1 MLNFRIRRRHDRHMT
16 VPRGGRQDEDKTTHS
31 NMNTRPNMSK
41 QQVVVSLTSFPAAA
55 PYAAKAIQSVINGS
69 VTPDRIVLYLTFAQ
83 FGTEGIPAELTR
95 MSEQNPVFEIR
106 NYDTDIRSYRKLIP
120 ALRDFP
126 DAVIVT
132 IDDDVAYHPNML
144 RDLLRLHD
152 ELPEAVIAH
161 RAKLMKPGMPYRT
174 WTKYRW
180 YDFLTKRIHRSYRN
194 IQTGVGGVLYPPGAL
209 KKDMLD
215 EELFTRLAPTTDD
228 IWFWAAGVANG
239 TYVVPVPF
247 GHNKPKGLKKPKELS
262 LKTVNYKT
270 GTDRNAAALKA
281 IMERFPEIGD
291 RLSEEA
297 RRAGR

>member
-1 MLNFRIRRRHDRHMT
+1 MT
-16 VPRGGRQDEDKTTHS
+16 VPRGRRQDEYKTTHS

-83 FGTEGIPAELTR
+83 FGTEGIPEELTR
-95 MSEQNPVFEIR
+95 MAEQNPVFEIR

-161 RAKLMKPGMPYRT
+161 RAKLMKRLELPEHLSANALVT
-174 WTKYRW
+174 
-180 YDFLTKRIHRSYRN
+180 
-194 IQTGVGGVLYPPGAL
+194 VLASLYSR
-209 KKDMLD
+209 
-215 EELFTRLAPTTDD
+215 EELYRLCASL
-228 IWFWAAGVANG
+228 
-239 TYVVPVPF
+239 F
-247 GHNKPKGLKKPKELS
+247 GEGEQ
-262 LKTVNYKT
+262 
-270 GTDRNAAALKA
+270 
-281 IMERFPEIGD
+281 
-291 RLSEEA
+291 
-297 RRAGR
+297 